1 MNMIC
6 VHPLGSALYS
16 LAGRRVLIV
25 DDEAD
30 WRCLLRKTLEACSA
44 EVCESEAVEEALA
57 ILDSGRVDLIV
68 TDIEMPGQNG
78 YALVHAVR
86 ARPDMTNTLVV
97 AWSAH
102 HSTTSSTHAAAFDL
116 CLKKPMHPKELV
128 AAIATLFI
136 DRDGAAGTSA
146 SPGPPK
152 LTAARVHASACAGD
166 TLQPAPIESFKW
178 ATRSSS
184 ASAR

>member
-6 VHPLGSALYS
+6 VHPLGSALYT

-44 EVCESEAVEEALA
+44 DVCESEAVEEALA
-57 ILDSGRVDLIV
+57 ILDSRRMDLII

-102 HSTTSSTHAAAFDL
+102 HSTTSSTHVAAFDL
-116 CLKKPMHPKELV
+116 CLQKPVHPKELV
-128 AAIATLFI
+128 AAIASLFI
-136 DRDGAAGTSA
+136 DRDG
-146 SPGPPK
+146 
-152 LTAARVHASACAGD
+152 
-166 TLQPAPIESFKW
+166 
-178 ATRSSS
+178 S
-184 ASAR
+184 ASASDFRAPRS